1 MKKILKQIM
10 AIACAMMLTNG
21 ALAPVTGMAAAY
33 VPTCQLK
40 DYYPFDD
47 EKEEVEQVKTKAP
60 EEMTFKEKL
69 AAKRELEKKATAS
82 KTTEITNVKK
92 GNLYIPAGQK
102 ISVELM
108 EKVSSK
114 GFKAGDL
121 VKIKVKDNLMLNDTV
136 VIAKDSEGTA
146 FIYEARKAGGMGRK
160 GKLKVAGNE
169 LHTVNGI
176 PVPLRNGLV
185 GHGKTDGGAGVVL
198 AAVSMVGGIFMKGT
212 NINYPAGTIF
222 EVEVREN
229 VDLNCTADNLAEAMS
244 STKPVGVQII
254 IP

>member
-1 MKKILKQIM
+1 MKKFVNRVM
-10 AIACAMMLTNG
+10 AITCAMMLTDG
-21 ALAPVTGMAAAY
+21 IFLSIAKFAEAY
-33 VPTCQLK
+33 VPTYQMK

-47 EKEEVEQVKTKAP
+47 KEEETETVKTKAP
-60 EEMTFKEKL
+60 EEMTFKERM
-69 AAKRELEKKATAS
+69 AAKQALEKKP
-82 KTTEITNVKK
+82 KTLKPTEIIGVKK

-102 ISVELM
+102 IAVELM

-121 VKIKVKDNLMLNDTV
+121 IKIKVKDNIILNDV
-136 VIAKDSEGTA
+136 VIIAKDSEGTA
-146 FIYEARKAGGMGRK
+146 FIFEARKAGGMGRK

-185 GHGKTDGGAGVVL
+185 GKGKTDGGAGVVL
-198 AAVSMVGGIFMKGT
+198 AAVSIVGGVFMKGT
-212 NINYPAGTIF
+212 NINYPAGTVF
-222 EVEVREN
+222 DVEVREN
-229 VDLNCTADNLAEAMS
+229 VDLNCTAATLAESMS
-244 STKPVGVQII
+244 SKKITGVNIV

>member
-1 MKKILKQIM
+1 MRKIVNQTM
-10 AIACAMMLTNG
+10 AIACAMMLVNG

-33 VPTCQLK
+33 VPTYQLK

-47 EKEEVEQVKTKAP
+47 EKEEVEQVKAKAP
-60 EEMTFKEKL
+60 EEMSFKEKL
-69 AAKRELEKKATAS
+69 AAQKAAEAKATVT
-82 KTTEITNVKK
+82 KPTEILGVKK

-102 ISVELM
+102 IAVELM

-114 GFKAGDL
+114 GYKAGTFL
-121 VKIKVKDNLMLNDTV
+121 KIKVKDSLMLNDTV

-176 PVPLRNGLV
+176 PIPLRGGIT

-198 AAVSMVGGIFMKGT
+198 AAVSMLGGFLMKGT
-212 NINYPAGTIF
+212 NVTYPAGTIF

-244 STKPVGVQII
+244 STKPAGVQIVL
-254 IP
+254 P

>member
-1 MKKILKQIM
+1 MRKIINQTM
-10 AIACAMMLTNG
+10 AIACAMMLANG

-33 VPTCQLK
+33 VPTYQLK

-47 EKEEVEQVKTKAP
+47 KKEEVEQVKAKAP
-60 EEMTFKEKL
+60 EEMSFKEKL
-69 AAKRELEKKATAS
+69 AAQKAAEAKATVT
-82 KTTEITNVKK
+82 KPIEITGVKQ

-102 ISVELM
+102 VTVELLD
-108 EKVSSK
+108 KVSSK

-121 VKIKVKDNLMLNDTV
+121 VKIKVKDNIMFNDV
-136 VIAKDSEGTA
+136 VIIAKDSIGTA
-146 FIYEARKAGGMGRK
+146 FIYEARKAGGLGRK

-169 LHTVNGI
+169 LYTVNGI
-176 PVPLRNGLV
+176 PVPLRGGIT

-212 NINYPAGTIF
+212 NVTYPAGTIF

-244 STKPVGVQII
+244 STKPAGVQIVL
-254 IP
+254 P

>member
-1 MKKILKQIM
+1 MKKIINQTM
-10 AIACAMMLTNG
+10 AIACAMMLANG
-21 ALAPVTGMAAAY
+21 TLLPMISMAEAY
-33 VPTCQLK
+33 VPTYQLK

-69 AAKRELEKKATAS
+69 AAKQALEKKATAP
-82 KTTEITNVKK
+82 KVTEITGVKQ

-102 ISVELM
+102 IAVELM

-114 GFKAGDL
+114 GYKAGTFL
-121 VKIKVKDNLMLNDTV
+121 KIKVKDNLMLNDTV
-136 VIAKDSEGTA
+136 VVAKDSEGTA

-176 PVPLRNGLV
+176 PIPLRGGLT
-185 GHGKTDGGAGVVL
+185 GQGKTDGGAGVVL
-198 AAVSMVGGIFMKGT
+198 AAVSMLGGFLMKGT

-244 STKPVGVQII
+244 STKPTGVNII